1 LWAWPLD
8 MFIIDT
14 LVAFSKL
21 VTMLVIINV
30 KQRLFKRYAVY
41 RSCSFAVE

>member
-1 LWAWPLD
+1 

-14 LVAFSKL
+14 LVGFSKL

-30 KQRLFKRYAVY
+30 KERLFKCYAVD
-41 RSCSFAVE
+41 R

>member
-1 LWAWPLD
+1 

-14 LVAFSKL
+14 LVAFGKL

-41 RSCSFAVE
+41 R